1 MKHTKQ
7 PKFSAIRQPLPADEI
22 QANARHGKTVSHL
35 PETGELPII
44 TLEKTIPKSDLHDM

>member
-1 MKHTKQ
+1 MKHRKQ
-7 PKFSAIRQPLPADEI
+7 PKFSAIRQPLPVDEI